1 MIIIKPA
8 AILSSYEKN
17 NNIFPKKEAAIPRVM
32 NTDENP
38 KEKIIVLI
46 KTSLLSFSI
55 SFNFLF
61 VI

>member
-1 MIIIKPA
+1 MTIIKPA
-8 AILSSYEKN
+8 TILSSFEKN
-17 NNIFPKKEAAIPRVM
+17 NNTFPKNEAAIPRVM

-38 KEKIIVLI
+38 KEKIIVLMR
-46 KTSLLSFSI
+46 TSFLSSSI